1 MFKKCFFA
9 ALVGCILL
17 SSAVI
22 RSHGRYQ
29 VAQQQLAQHSYS
41 AWGAL
46 HSLAHEAGYYETLTD
61 LSNSNYSA
69 RHNAIVH
76 YGVTPH
82 LTPSFDSGT
91 SGFLYSDMWPFLN
104 LLVQA
109 DPDHTITQRSFQL
122 FQDLSE
128 EIEKISAFVI
138 EYANQGMAEKVELID
153 RNSEVYQQVNEQIA
167 ACIDTYLEDIV
178 FLTPRLSNIVENP

>member
-1 MFKKCFFA
+1 MLKKCFFA

-17 SSAVI
+17 SSALI

-29 VAQQQLAQHSYS
+29 VAQQQLAQHSCS
-41 AWGAL
+41 AWSAL
-46 HSLAHEAGYYETLTD
+46 YWLAHEAGNYESLEE
-61 LSNSNYSA
+61 LSNSSYAA

-82 LTPSFDSGT
+82 LTPSFDSNT
-91 SGFLYSDMWPFLN
+91 FGFLSSDVWPFLN

-109 DPDHTITQRSFQL
+109 DPDNTITQQSFQL
-122 FQDLSE
+122 FQDLSD
-128 EIEKISAFVI
+128 EIEDISVFVI

-153 RNSEVYQQVNEQIA
+153 RNSEVYQQANEQIA

-178 FLTPRLSNIVENP
+178 FLTPRLNHIVENA

>member
-1 MFKKCFFA
+1 MLKKCFWA

-17 SSAVI
+17 SSALI

-29 VAQQQLAQHSYS
+29 LAQEQLAQHCYS

-46 HSLAHEAGYYETLTD
+46 YSLAHEAGNYESPES
-61 LSNSNYSA
+61 LSNSSYAA

-82 LTPSFDSGT
+82 LSPSFDSDT
-91 SGFLYSDMWPFLN
+91 LDFLSSDVWPFLN

-109 DPDHTITQRSFQL
+109 DPDNLITQQSFRL
-122 FQDLSE
+122 FQELSD
-128 EIEKISAFVI
+128 EIEKISTFVI
-138 EYANQGMAEKVELID
+138 DYANQGMAQKVELID
-153 RNSEVYQQVNEQIA
+153 RNSEVYQEINKQIT
-167 ACIDTYLEDIV
+167 ACIDTYLEEVV

>member
-1 MFKKCFFA
+1 MLKKCFFA
-9 ALVGCILL
+9 TLVGCILL
-17 SSAVI
+17 SSALI
-22 RSHGRYQ
+22 RYHSRYQ
-29 VAQQQLAQHSYS
+29 VSQQQLAQHSSS
-41 AWGAL
+41 AWSAL
-46 HSLAHEAGYYETLTD
+46 YWLAHDAGNYESPEA
-61 LSNSNYSA
+61 LSNSSYAA

-91 SGFLYSDMWPFLN
+91 FGFLYSDMWPFLN

-138 EYANQGMAEKVELID
+138 EYANQGMAETVELID

-167 ACIDTYLEDIV
+167 ACIDTYLEDIL